1 MSVKKSQRK
10 IYEKWC
16 TEDQKIYWFG
26 LMTMVEEN
34 PLVKH
39 SWSNWKV
46 DRCFKNMEVLFKGS
60 KTNTQIKSFDQR
72 MKKQYLKKM
81 KIDIEEAI
89 CIALKQLRLS

>member
-1 MSVKKSQRK
+1 MNDSPKEGRNIEITLGSKILSVKKSQRK

-16 TEDQKIYWFG
+16 IEDQKIYWFG

-46 DRCFKNMEVLFKGS
+46 DRCFKNM
-60 KTNTQIKSFDQR
+60 
-72 MKKQYLKKM
+72 
-81 KIDIEEAI
+81 
-89 CIALKQLRLS
+89 